1 MKALA
6 RRVRLALHRHDPIE
20 CWCELTAADA
30 PQPQPALPVHPGPT
44 WCTDC
49 WALPGE
55 THQLSCKQVTPEQ
68 FHAYLGAQREKA
80 ERQARR
86 DLRLGEF
93 ERWTAFVAALL
104 VAALLWGWLL

>member
-6 RRVRLALHRHDPIE
+6 RRIRLALHRHDPIE

-30 PQPQPALPVHPGPT
+30 HQPSLPVQPGPV

-55 THQLSCKQVTPEQ
+55 THQLSCQQVTPEQ
-68 FHAYLGAQREKA
+68 FRAYLAAEREQH

-86 DLRLGEF
+86 DLQLGHV

-104 VAALLWGWLL
+104 ATALIWGWLL